1 MTAKE
6 WFLSSKY
13 LYDLDEHDESGYL
26 GINEQKVAEMLEE
39 YFKYKMKEYKNKI
52 RNINGN
58 SKIKTKGR

>member
-26 GINEQKVAEMLEE
+26 GTNEEKVAEMLEE
-39 YFKYKMKEYKNKI
+39 YFKYKLKQYKNKI

-58 SKIKTKGR
+58 SKN

>member
-6 WFLSSKY
+6 WLLSSKY
-13 LYDLDEHDESGYL
+13 LYDLGEHYESG
-26 GINEQKVAEMLEE
+26 GINEEKVTEMLEE